1 MTSTRARRTT
11 RANSVPFE
19 PPSGLRGFLS
29 LGPYRRGRRGAL
41 RPGRRGHAG
50 CGRKRGSTLPRRG
63 ATGTRRAD
71 ARRGGR
77 GPAGLRC
84 TAVRRHGRRRDT
96 SRESFFVA
104 LSRSLRFAHLGKLQ
118 RWCYIRASRAHT
130 RAYTRAGTYAY
141 LDRLVTPARACTS
154 RQPGMQPGCGSSRTA
169 TELPTGLRRMDHWY
183 V

>member
-19 PPSGLRGFLS
+19 PPSGLRGFLPP
-29 LGPYRRGRRGAL
+29 GPYRRGRRGAL

-84 TAVRRHGRRRDT
+84 TAVRRHGRRRGT
-96 SRESFFVA
+96 SRVVFVA

-130 RAYTRAGTYAY
+130 HTRAYTRAGTNAY

-154 RQPGMQPGCGSSRTA
+154 RQPRAGQRVRHGPRLNSLLSQTHG
-169 TELPTGLRRMDHWY
+169 PWY

>member
-96 SRESFFVA
+96 SRDGRFRRA
-104 LSRSLRFAHLGKLQ
+104 LEVLT
-118 RWCYIRASRAHT
+118 IRAFREIT
-130 RAYTRAGTYAY
+130 TMVLYTRIPSAHACVYACGY
-141 LDRLVTPARACTS
+141 LRVFGQIGDARA
-154 RQPGMQPGCGSSRTA
+154 
-169 TELPTGLRRMDHWY
+169 GLHEPAAVRHRSDRDLGTPYRSQRRMDHWY

>member
-19 PPSGLRGFLS
+19 PPSGLRGFLPP
-29 LGPYRRGRRGAL
+29 GPYRRGRRGAL

-84 TAVRRHGRRRDT
+84 TAVRRHGRRRGT
-96 SRESFFVA
+96 SRVVFVA

-154 RQPGMQPGCGSSRTA
+154 RGSRERDSGFVTDR
-169 TELPTGLRRMDHWY
+169 D
-183 V
+183 

>member
-96 SRESFFVA
+96 RVASRFRRA
-104 LSRSLRFAHLGKLQ
+104 LEVLTIRAFREITT
-118 RWCYIRASRAHT
+118 RCYIRASRAHT

-169 TELPTGLRRMDHWY
+169 TELPTGLRRMDQWY